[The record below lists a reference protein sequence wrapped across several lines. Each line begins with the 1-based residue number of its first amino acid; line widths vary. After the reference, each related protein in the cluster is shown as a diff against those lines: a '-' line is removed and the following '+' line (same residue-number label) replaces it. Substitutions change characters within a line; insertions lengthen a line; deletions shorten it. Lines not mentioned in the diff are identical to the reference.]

1 MTEYNIILDDDLIS
15 RQTPEGFLRFVTGN
29 DLIAFMHEHPNARIN
44 NITFDNDL
52 GLGLPEG
59 YDIVKTMVSENW
71 SVQNI
76 NLHSANVV
84 AVHNMKSFI
93 LSASKAGVF
102 HFNNLSTYNLIL
114 YTYNLH
120 PILDD

>member
-15 RQTPEGFLRFVTGN
+15 RQTPEGFLRFVTGR
-29 DLIAFMHEHPNARIN
+29 DLIDFMHEHPNARIK

-52 GLGLPEG
+52 GRGLPEG
-59 YDIVKTMVSENW
+59 YDIVKTMVLENW

-76 NLHSANVV
+76 NLHSANII
-84 AVHNMKSFI
+84 AVQNMKSFI

-120 PILDD
+120 PIPDD